1 MQPLRHAGAK
11 AARLLLVGILTT
23 LALLGL
29 AGTADAHPFGAPP
42 AARVKAHGKTAEV
55 IWSAAKDDLAVLR
68 KEAHAADESQAHYLG
83 SHIRL
88 SQDGRPCSL
97 HHADT
102 AHLVQDGARLRY
114 LCPQRVTTLAVT
126 ITALNDV
133 DPKYRTISVT
143 PSGSGGLHTAEEPT
157 HTLTLAP
164 SGSGASGA
172 AAGPRGPFSVWTT
185 DLSGL
190 LAHRVVLPLALL
202 VAAAVGAFHACA
214 PGHGKTLA
222 AGFLVGGRGR
232 ARDAVWLGVIVAV
245 MHTASVAALAVAW
258 WLAADNAPDIA
269 ELTGWL
275 QLIAALVVVAVGL
288 GLLRRHR
295 NNLNNRTHTHGH
307 GHDHDGHGHGHGH
320 DGHGH
325 GHGHHHGHD
334 HSHSHSHA
342 HLLPG
347 TSLLTWRGI
356 ALLGTSGGLLPSPS
370 AFLVL
375 LSGLLTGQV
384 GAAVLMV
391 AAFGLGMAL
400 TLTGVGLVVLRG
412 RDALL
417 TRATNSPKL
426 RAWTLRAPV
435 IGASAVV
442 LGGGLASALALTRV
456 LAP

>member
-1 MQPLRHAGAK
+1 MHTLSRVCSK
-11 AARLLLVGILTT
+11 AARPVLVGVLTT

-29 AGTADAHPFGAPP
+29 AGTADAHPFGTPP
-42 AARVKAHGKTAEV
+42 AARIKAHGKTVEV
-55 IWSAAKDDLAVLR
+55 IWSAAKDDLAVLG
-68 KEAHAADESQAHYLG
+68 KEAHAADESEARYLG

-88 SQDGRPCSL
+88 SQDGRPCPL

-102 AHLVQDGARLRY
+102 AQLVQDGARLRY
-114 LCPQRVTTLAVT
+114 LCPRQVTTLAVT

-157 HTLTLAP
+157 RTLTLAP
-164 SGSGASGA
+164 SGSGNSGA
-172 AAGPRGPFSVWTT
+172 VAGPQGPFSVWTT
-185 DLSGL
+185 DLSAL

-222 AGFLVGGRGR
+222 AGFLIGGRGR

-245 MHTASVAALAVAW
+245 MHTASVAALALAW

-269 ELTGWL
+269 ALTGWL

-288 GLLRRHR
+288 GLLRRHLGNQR
-295 NNLNNRTHTHGH
+295 HT
-307 GHDHDGHGHGHGH
+307 
-320 DGHGH
+320 HGH
-325 GHGHHHGHD
+325 GHGHHHSHGHGHTHGHGHHHSHGGD
-334 HSHSHSHA
+334 HSHSHSHP
-342 HLLPG
+342 HPVPG

-375 LSGLLTGQV
+375 LSGLLTGRV
-384 GAAVLMV
+384 GTAVLMV

-400 TLTGVGLVVLRG
+400 TLTGVGLAVLRG

-435 IGASAVV
+435 IAASTVV
-442 LGGGLASALALTRV
+442 LGGGLASVLALTRV
-456 LAP
+456 LAS

>member
-1 MQPLRHAGAK
+1 MHTLSRVCSK
-11 AARLLLVGILTT
+11 AARPVLVGVLTT

-29 AGTADAHPFGAPP
+29 AGTADAHPFGTPP
-42 AARVKAHGKTAEV
+42 AARIKAHGKAVEV

-68 KEAHAADESQAHYLG
+68 KEAHAADESEARYLG

-88 SQDGRPCSL
+88 SQDGRPCPL
-97 HHADT
+97 DHADT
-102 AHLVQDGARLRY
+102 THLVQDGARLRY
-114 LCPQRVTTLAVT
+114 LCPRQVTTLAVT

-143 PSGSGGLHTAEEPT
+143 PSGSGGLHTAKEPT
-157 HTLTLAP
+157 RTLTLAP
-164 SGSGASGA
+164 SGSGNSGA
-172 AAGPRGPFSVWTT
+172 VAGPQGPFSVWTT

-190 LAHRVVLPLALL
+190 LAHRVVLPVALL

-222 AGFLVGGRGR
+222 AGFLIGGRGR

-269 ELTGWL
+269 ALTGWL

-288 GLLRRHR
+288 GLLRRHLSNQR
-295 NNLNNRTHTHGH
+295 HTHGR
-307 GHDHDGHGHGHGH
+307 GHSHS
-320 DGHGH
+320 
-325 GHGHHHGHD
+325 HGHHHSHGRD
-334 HSHSHSHA
+334 HSHSHPHP
-342 HLLPG
+342 HPLPG

-375 LSGLLTGQV
+375 LSGLLTGRV

-400 TLTGVGLVVLRG
+400 TLTGVGLAVLRG

-426 RAWTLRAPV
+426 RAWTVRAPV
-435 IGASAVV
+435 IAASTVV
-442 LGGGLASALALTRV
+442 LGGGLASVLALTRV
-456 LAP
+456 LAS

>member
-1 MQPLRHAGAK
+1 MQSLRHACAK
-11 AARLLLVGILTT
+11 AARALLVGVLTT

-29 AGTADAHPFGAPP
+29 AGPADAHPFGAPP

-68 KEAHAADESQAHYLG
+68 KEAHAADESDARYLG

-88 SQDGRPCSL
+88 SQDGRTCPL
-97 HHADT
+97 RQADT
-102 AHLVQDGARLRY
+102 ARLVQDGARLSY
-114 LCPQRVTTLAVT
+114 LCPRQVTTLAVT

-143 PSGSGGLHTAEEPT
+143 PSGSGGLHTAQEPT
-157 HTLTLAP
+157 HTLTFSP

-172 AAGPRGPFSVWTT
+172 AAGPQGPFSVWTT

-288 GLLRRHR
+288 GLLRRH
-295 NNLNNRTHTHGH
+295 LNHRGHTH
-307 GHDHDGHGHGHGH
+307 GHDHDGHGHGH
-320 DGHGH
+320 
-325 GHGHHHGHD
+325 
-334 HSHSHSHA
+334 SHS

-347 TSLLTWRGI
+347 ASLLTWRGI